1 MNKKNI
7 IALAILSILLVI
19 FFLSKGR
26 ENIEKRS
33 GVFNFKHAEI
43 SRIQIIQPYSD
54 SLEVA
59 QENKVWTILHP
70 RYVSAKASQIQR
82 FFDEFLSLTISNN
95 SISDSPD
102 RQTFYQVDEQSAT
115 RISIFGKKD
124 KLLRTVY
131 YGRNSQNPQIAYIR
145 LKNDNNIYQINNIY
159 HVINPSLSSWREDRI
174 ITFTQSEIM
183 KIQTSTYELSN
194 ETGMWMVTNKSNG
207 EVGQITPTNNEF
219 TRIMNSITELRT
231 SIFFDDVFD
240 EHEENLST
248 PALEIMITLTDGDLV
263 YLRLAQN
270 DANSYILQKN
280 ETTETLYRLTT
291 AQFNSLNANLSLLFE
306 DM

>member
-7 IALAILSILLVI
+7 IALVILSVLMII
-19 FFLSKGR
+19 FFISKGR

-33 GVFNFKHAEI
+33 GVFNFKHADVT
-43 SRIQIIQPYSD
+43 RIQIIQPYSD

-70 RYVSAKASQIQR
+70 RYVSAKESQIQR
-82 FFDEFLSLTISNN
+82 FFDEFLTLTVSNN
-95 SISDSPD
+95 AISDSPD
-102 RQTFYQVDEQSAT
+102 RQAFYQVDEPAAT
-115 RISIFGKKD
+115 RISVFGKKD

-131 YGRNSQNPQIAYIR
+131 YGRSNQNPQIAYIR

-159 HVINPSLSSWREDRI
+159 HVINPNLSSWRDDRI
-174 ITFTQSEIM
+174 ITFTQSEIL
-183 KIQTSTYELSN
+183 KIQTSTYELSH
-194 ETGMWMVTNKSNG
+194 ETGMWMVTNTTNG
-207 EVGQITPTNNEF
+207 EVGLITPMNNEF
-219 TRIMNSITELRT
+219 TRIMNAITGLRT
-231 SIFFDDVFD
+231 TIFFDDVFG
-240 EHEENLST
+240 EHEENLSN
-248 PALEIMITLTDGDLV
+248 PALEMMITLNDGDLV

-280 ETTETLYRLTT
+280 DTTETLYRLTI
-291 AQFNSLNANLSLLFE
+291 AQFNSLNVNPVLLFE